1 MKHFENTSNCCVF
14 CLNLGEYNLNMTK
27 YILLFLLYP
36 LSSFGQF
43 KINEASNSNGNTILL
58 PNGDSPDWIEIYN
71 ASSSSA
77 NISGYGL
84 SDDPSNL
91 MKWIFPTTSIGA
103 LNFLTVFAN
112 GNNAINLVNHY
123 ETAVFAESTW
133 KYKIPTAEIPNW
145 KNNSFNSSSW
155 LNGTASI
162 GFGDGDDAT
171 VLTAPITTIYS
182 RITFQ
187 CTNITAI
194 SEALLDI
201 DYDDGFVAYING
213 VEIARAG
220 LMGTPPLWNEF
231 STDHEATL
239 PQGGAISSFDIDI
252 NLLQSALVIGA
263 NVLAIELHNVNAN
276 SSDLTCKP
284 YLSFGFNQSNIFYN
298 NTVHPYFATSF
309 GTNLEAN
316 FSISTVGETLYLSN
330 PAGVLIDSL
339 LVLDLEP
346 NMSCG
351 KFPNGSNN
359 ISIFSIPTPN
369 ASNNSALA
377 YNGYEKQPTILN
389 IGGIFQGPISVSVI
403 NNSVSNGILRYT
415 TNGSNPKVNSALV
428 TGPISINTN
437 TVLKV
442 TCFSSVGAN
451 LLPSIIAGETFL
463 FAEDFELPIVSL
475 TIDSADLYGANGIFD
490 NWWTDWKKPCI
501 VEYFDK
507 DGIKKFET
515 RSSVKPDGGA
525 GGSRSNPQHSVTI
538 EPANT
543 VFGEGKPVHYPIIPQ
558 KPFITDY
565 YALYIRNG
573 SNFWNQYPQRDATFN
588 RIMNKTNVNSQ
599 AYTPAVVFLNGAYFG
614 VYELREKANEG
625 YFENNYGNDRD
636 SIDLLS
642 VSYFYGAGVIR
653 TVKGSNTSFYS
664 MRDYIANTNPYL
676 PNYFDECH
684 KRLDLFN
691 FTDYMAG
698 ENWFGNADWIYN
710 NMKMARTRTFDNKWR
725 FFLQDLEWGLGG
737 WTNYTSNMFDWFE
750 NQSQGTPFWDIYN
763 GLIQNP
769 KFKNYFINRYADL
782 MNTTFQ
788 ADHYQGI
795 IDSMYSELLVDYPRS
810 LLLWT
815 GNSNMGNYTNI
826 HNTHLDQFA
835 NRNDFVRDQIVSEYN
850 LVNKVDVTLDVFP
863 VGAGYIKISTIVPE
877 NLPWTG
883 VYFNG
888 NPVKITAIANPGY
901 TFQHWGEN
909 LTLSLFN
916 YTEESI
922 TINIQNND
930 LFRAHFSGSPKQEKI
945 TISEIN
951 YNPDP
956 TVDGGNWIELHNFGT
971 APIDLTAWSIKSKN
985 YWDKFTFED
994 QTILNP
1000 GAYLVVCE
1008 NTNLFS
1014 QMYPQVSNFVG
1025 GTGFVWSNKWD
1036 SVKLYNPFE
1045 NIRVSAVYTDESPY
1059 PKCADGWGR
1068 TLENKNIS
1076 LLPLDSL
1083 TWFCGCIGGSPGE
1096 AYSPCEEPIII
1107 SEFNY
1112 NNSNSSNNAGDWIEL
1127 YNNTSSTINLNS
1139 YIFKDAKND
1148 NEYIFPSVSIPPD
1161 SFIVISNDLLLFSQ
1175 QHPLVSNFTGQ
1186 FNFGLSS
1193 DDGIRI
1199 YDNTGTLINSFTYD
1213 TLAPWSAIPSA
1224 LNFTN
1229 EYNFYNGYLDQNSGL
1244 SWFVGCPG
1252 GSPGTQFISCTA
1264 SVDQDDDNSDR
1275 FVRLFPNPACSLI
1288 TLTIENA
1295 LTFDEKTEFI
1305 IYNLN
1310 GSILEKRSV
1319 NTQET
1324 FTNIEVNLQDF
1335 KQGMYYVRVKQK
1347 DRSLTLPFVK
1357 I

>member
-1 MKHFENTSNCCVF
+1 M
-14 CLNLGEYNLNMTK
+14 LNIYK
-27 YILLFLLYP
+27 YLLLFLLFP
-36 LSSFGQF
+36 LPSFGQF
-43 KINEASNSNGNTILL
+43 KINEASNSNGNSILL

-91 MKWIFPTTSIGA
+91 MKWVFPAVTIGSQ
-103 LNFLTVFAN
+103 NFLTVFAT

-123 ETAVFAESTW
+123 ETAVFAESSW

-145 KNNSFNSSSW
+145 KSNTFNSSSW
-155 LNGTASI
+155 LTGAASI

-171 VLTAPITTIYS
+171 VLNTPITTIYS
-182 RITFQ
+182 RINFQ
-187 CTNITAI
+187 CTNISAI
-194 SEALLDI
+194 TEAIFDI

-213 VEIARAG
+213 IEIARAG
-220 LMGTPPLWNEF
+220 LIGNPPQWNEF
-231 STDHEATL
+231 ASDHEAVL
-239 PQGGAISSFDIDI
+239 YQGGTISSFNIDLNI
-252 NLLQSALVIGA
+252 LQSALIVGT
-263 NVLAIELHNVNAN
+263 NVLAIEIHNTNTN
-276 SSDLTCKP
+276 SSDITCKP
-284 YLSFGFNQSNIFYN
+284 YLSFGFNESTVFYT
-298 NTVHPYFATSF
+298 NTVHSYFTSIL
-309 GTNLEAN
+309 NSALEAN
-316 FSISTVGETLYLSN
+316 FSIKTEGETIYLSN

-339 LVLDLEP
+339 VVLDLEP
-346 NMSCG
+346 NMSNG
-351 KFPNGSNN
+351 KLTDGSATTGV
-359 ISIFSIPTPN
+359 FTIPTPN
-369 ASNNSALA
+369 ASNNSAIG
-377 YNGYEKQPTILN
+377 YIGYENPATIIN
-389 IGGIFQGPISVSVI
+389 IGGVFQAPISVSVT
-403 NNSVSNGILRYT
+403 NNSSSNGILRYT
-415 TNGSNPKVNSALV
+415 TNGNNP
-428 TGPISINTN
+428 TN
-437 TVLKV
+437 TSAILNGTVLLSQNCVLKV
-442 TCFSSVGAN
+442 TCFPIGTN
-451 LLPSIIAGETFL
+451 LLPSIVAAETFL
-463 FAEDFELPIVSL
+463 FSEDFELPIISL
-475 TIDSADLYGANGIFD
+475 TINDVDLYGSNGIFD

-507 DGIKKFET
+507 NGIKQFET

-543 VFGEGKPVHYPIIPQ
+543 LYGEGKPVNYPIIPQ
-558 KPFITDY
+558 KPYIQDY

-573 SNFWNQYPQRDATFN
+573 SNFWNQYPQRDALFT
-588 RIMNKTNVNSQ
+588 RMMSKTNVNSQ
-599 AYTPAVVFLNGAYFG
+599 AYTPAVVFLNGNYFG

-625 YFENNYGNDRD
+625 YFENNYGNHLD
-636 SIDLLS
+636 SVDLLS

-653 TVKGSNTSFYS
+653 TVKGSDTSFYS

-676 PNYFDECH
+676 PNYFSECN
-684 KRLDLFN
+684 KRLDLYN

-750 NQSQGTPFWDIYN
+750 GQSQGTAFWDIYN

-769 KFKNYFINRYADL
+769 EFKNYFINRYADL

-795 IDSMYSELLVDYPRS
+795 VDSMHNELLADYPRS

-815 GNSNMGNYTNI
+815 GNSSMDNYNNI
-826 HNTHLDQFA
+826 HNNHLDQFA
-835 NRNDFVRDQIVSEYN
+835 NRNSFVRDQIVSEYN
-850 LVNKVDVTLDVFP
+850 LVEKVDVTLDVFP
-863 VGAGYIKISTIVPE
+863 EGAGYVKISTIVPE

-901 TFQHWGEN
+901 TFQHWDEN

-916 YTEESI
+916 YTDPI
-922 TINIQNND
+922 LNINIATND
-930 LFRAHFSGSPKQEKI
+930 VFRAHFSGSAKPEKI

-956 TVDGGNWIELHNFGT
+956 TVDGGNWIELHNFGN
-971 APIDLTAWSIKSKN
+971 AAIDLTEWYIKSKN
-985 YWDKFTFED
+985 HWDKFTFKD
-994 QTILNP
+994 RTIIEA

-1008 NTNLFS
+1008 DTNLFIS
-1014 QMYPQVSNFVG
+1014 TYPEVNNFVG
-1025 GTGFVWSNKWD
+1025 GTGFIWSNKWD

-1045 NIRVSAVYTDESPY
+1045 NLRVSAVYSDESPY

-1068 TLENKNIS
+1068 TLENKNIPV
-1076 LLPLDSL
+1076 LPLDSL
-1083 TWFCGCIGGSPGE
+1083 SWFCGCIGGSPGE

-1112 NNSNSSNNAGDWIEL
+1112 NNSNSSYDAGDWIEL
-1127 YNNTSSTINLNS
+1127 YNNTSETINLES
-1139 YIFKDAKND
+1139 YVFKDSKND
-1148 NEYIFPSVSIPPD
+1148 NVFTFPSISIAPD
-1161 SFIVISNDLLLFSQ
+1161 SFIVIANNLSLFSQ
-1175 QHPLVSNFTGQ
+1175 RHPLVSNVFGQ
-1186 FNFGLSS
+1186 FDFGLSTR
-1193 DDGIRI
+1193 DGVRI
-1199 YDNTGTLINSFTYD
+1199 FDNTGTIINSFIYD
-1213 TLAPWSAIPSA
+1213 TIAPWSAIPSVYD
-1224 LNFTN
+1224 FTN
-1229 EYNFYNGYLDQNSGL
+1229 EYNFYTGYLDQNDGL

-1264 SVDQDDDNSDR
+1264 AVDELAESNNEP
-1275 FVRLFPNPACSLI
+1275 FVNLFPNPATSSL
-1288 TLTIENA
+1288 TLSIKNSIA
-1295 LTFDEKTEFI
+1295 LDETTEFI

-1310 GSILEKRSV
+1310 GSILDKRSL
-1319 NTQET
+1319 TSKELIS
-1324 FTNIEVNLQDF
+1324 NIEINLQDF
-1335 KQGMYYVRVKQK
+1335 KQGMYYVQVKQK
-1347 DRSLTLPFVK
+1347 DRSVTLPFVK